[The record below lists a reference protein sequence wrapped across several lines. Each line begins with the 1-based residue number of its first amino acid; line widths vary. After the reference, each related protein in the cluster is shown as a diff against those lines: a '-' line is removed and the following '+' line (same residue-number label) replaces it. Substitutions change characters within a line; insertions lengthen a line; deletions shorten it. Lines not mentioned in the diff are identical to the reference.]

1 MKDEI
6 WRDVLGYEGHYL
18 ISNMGR
24 VKSIKLKKNKILNPG
39 RNSGGY
45 LHVSLYKNKTQTSQL
60 VHRLVAEVFL
70 ANTQGKRTV
79 NHINGIK
86 TDNMVS
92 NLEWATYSEN
102 QKHAFANGLK
112 CNKGLLNGQKNG
124 QSKLTK
130 DQVIEIRALCDLG
143 VKRKDII
150 LKMGLDVDPTRISA
164 IKTRKSWPHI

>member
-1 MKDEI
+1 MSEI
-6 WRDVLGYEGHYL
+6 WKDVLGYEGHYL
-18 ISNMGR
+18 VSNIGQ
-24 VKSIKLKKNKILNPG
+24 VKSIKFKKNKILNPST
-39 RNSGGY
+39 NNKGY
-45 LHVSLYKNKTQTSQL
+45 LYISLYKNNTQIRRL
-60 VHRLVAEVFL
+60 VHRIVAEAFL
-70 ANTQGKRTV
+70 SNPREKLTV

-86 TDNMVS
+86 TDNAVI

-102 QKHAFANGLK
+102 NKHAFANGLK
-112 CNKGLLNGQKNG
+112 CNKGLLNGQKNS